1 MYFKRAGLAVTANP
15 ARLHLFYILL
25 LHYEVEHFGLISCPD
40 GEQIHAVGEGVAELH
55 LFIDASLYHLRC
67 AAVYHLAYHVCY
79 LKAYFLII
87 RSAQRAL
94 HCEQAFVRVW
104 HQPDVAGAGYRVNAK
119 VEYRDIHPV
128 ECADVM
134 AYAAADDHAG
144 YRIVVVEHCS
154 IGITR

>member
-1 MYFKRAGLAVTANP
+1 MDLIKAGLAVTANP

-25 LHYEVEHFGLISCPD
+25 LHHKVEHFGLISCPD
-40 GEQIHAVGEGVAELH
+40 GEQVHAVGEGVAELH
-55 LFIDASLYHLRC
+55 LFIDAALYYLRC
-67 AAVYHLAYHVCY
+67 AAVYYLAYHVCY
-79 LKAYFLII
+79 FKAYLFIV
-87 RSAQRAL
+87 RCAEGAL
-94 HCEQAFVRVW
+94 HCEQPLVRVR
-104 HQPDVAGAGYRVNAK
+104 HQPYIAGAGYRVNAK

-128 ECADVM
+128 ECADVV